1 LATDWK
7 PKQKKLTEVSTSP
20 MLEVEEDPEDVQE
33 DEEDFVD
40 SETAKVNNEIRA
52 KVEANLMVE
61 ASCVPQDLE
70 GRRLSRSFRTAT
82 TVAETMTGRI
92 ALHLERL
99 ATNVKA

>member
-1 LATDWK
+1 
-7 PKQKKLTEVSTSP
+7 
-20 MLEVEEDPEDVQE
+20 MLEVEEDHTDVKE

-40 SETAKVNNEIRA
+40 LETAKVNNEIRA
-52 KVEANLMVE
+52 KVQTSLEEEANR
-61 ASCVPQDLE
+61 VPQDLE
-70 GRRLSRSFRTAT
+70 SRRLSRSFRTAT